1 MGYEAIL
8 VFFIAGV
15 FLVVLANFLSNL
27 VSPKSDNKQK
37 RDPYECGVETIG
49 PTWVQFKVGYY
60 LFAILFLLFDIEI
73 AFLVPWAVV
82 FEEIGTV
89 ALVEILIFLFILG
102 LGLVYAWKKRAL
114 RWE

>member
-1 MGYEAIL
+1 MGFEAIL

-15 FLVVLANFLSNL
+15 VLIVGANALSGL
-27 VSPKSDNKQK
+27 ISHKSDNPAK
-37 RDPYECGVETIG
+37 REPYECGIETIG

-60 LFAILFLLFDIEI
+60 LFAILFLLFDIEV

-82 FEEIGTV
+82 FKDMSTV
-89 ALVEILIFLFILG
+89 ALIEILIFLFILG
-102 LGLVYAWKKRAL
+102 LGLLYAWKKRAL

>member
-27 VSPKSDNKQK
+27 ISHKSDNKNK

-49 PTWVQFKVGYY
+49 QTWVQFKVGYY
-60 LFAILFLLFDIEI
+60 LFAILFLLFDIEV

-89 ALVEILIFLFILG
+89 ALIEILVFLSILG

>member
-27 VSPKSDNKQK
+27 ISHKSDNKNK

-60 LFAILFLLFDIEI
+60 LFAILFLLFDIEV

-89 ALVEILIFLFILG
+89 ALIEILVFLSILG
-102 LGLVYAWKKRAL
+102 LGLIYAWKKRAL